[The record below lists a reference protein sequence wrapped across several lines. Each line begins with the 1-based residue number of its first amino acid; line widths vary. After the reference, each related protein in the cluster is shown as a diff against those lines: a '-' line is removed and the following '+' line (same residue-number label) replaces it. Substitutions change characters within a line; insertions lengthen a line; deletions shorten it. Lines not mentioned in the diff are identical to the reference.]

1 MPVWQPVIPQGLRPH
16 LLSWVGYDFAS
27 TDTGHHGVPSMGVTV
42 VLSFAE
48 PIDCG
53 WLHGDAR
60 HLCDVLAPVIHGP

>member
-1 MPVWQPVIPQGLRPH
+1 
-16 LLSWVGYDFAS
+16 
-27 TDTGHHGVPSMGVTV
+27 MGVTV